1 MSDLALLLVGAVL
14 LVNGL
19 VFLER
24 VDGKAAIPV
33 NLLTGGLLLFTAIL
47 QILEVDTTS
56 PDYAATAF
64 GAAGLSVFGFTYLTV
79 GGNSLFGGSGTAL
92 GWFCVWA
99 AGISII
105 LAIVNFTLTGN
116 VNMAWLWSAWSI
128 LFAAFFLAL
137 TSDVA
142 YLIKA
147 AGVLAILQS
156 VSTATIPAL
165 LRISGVWASTS
176 TLLIA
181 SVQIAVVAAYVVAV
195 MYWRK
200 TPADTLA

>member
-1 MSDLALLLVGAVL
+1 MSDLALLFVGAVL

-33 NLLTGGLLLFTAIL
+33 NLLTGGLLPFSALL
-47 QILEVDTTS
+47 QILEVDPTS

-64 GAAGLSVFGFTYLTV
+64 GAAGLSIFGFTYLTV

-92 GWFCVWA
+92 GWFYVWA
-99 AGISII
+99 AGIAAV
-105 LAIVNFTLTGN
+105 LAMVNFTLTGN
-116 VNMAWLWSAWSI
+116 VSMAWLWSAWSV
-128 LFAAFFLAL
+128 LFTAFFIAL
-137 TSDVA
+137 TSQAV
-142 YLIKA
+142 YLTKA

-165 LRISGVWASTS
+165 LRISGAWESTS
-176 TLLIA
+176 VLLIA
-181 SVQIAVVAAYVVAV
+181 IVQIAVVATYIAAA
-195 MYWRK
+195 MYWRRA
-200 TPADTLA
+200 PADTMA

>member
-1 MSDLALLLVGAVL
+1 
-14 LVNGL
+14 
-19 VFLER
+19 
-24 VDGKAAIPV
+24 
-33 NLLTGGLLLFTAIL
+33 
-47 QILEVDTTS
+47 
-56 PDYAATAF
+56 
-64 GAAGLSVFGFTYLTV
+64 
-79 GGNSLFGGSGTAL
+79 
-92 GWFCVWA
+92 
-99 AGISII
+99 
-105 LAIVNFTLTGN
+105 
-116 VNMAWLWSAWSI
+116 MAWLWSAWSI

-181 SVQIAVVAAYVVAV
+181 IVHIAVVPAYVVAV

-200 TPADTLA
+200 APADTLAYWVPESPRPHCSSPARPQSYSSSSSYQKQ

>member
-1 MSDLALLLVGAVL
+1 MSDLALLFVGAVL

-33 NLLTGGLLLFTAIL
+33 NLLTGGLLLFTALL
-47 QILEVDTTS
+47 QILEVDATS

-99 AGISII
+99 AGISAV
-105 LAIVNFTLTGN
+105 LAVVNFTFTGN
-116 VNMAWLWSAWSI
+116 VNMAWLWSAWSV
-128 LFAAFFLAL
+128 LFTAFFLAL
-137 TSDVA
+137 TSSAV
-142 YLIKA
+142 YLTKA

-181 SVQIAVVAAYVVAV
+181 LVQIAVVAAYVGAAI
-195 MYWRK
+195 YWRK
-200 TPADTLA
+200 APAATMA